1 MKIDLARKSQAGASM
16 TEVVIAAALL
26 TLMVAG
32 IFNSFGY
39 GFFASQLA
47 RENQRATQIILEK
60 VETLRLYRWDQV
72 TSNGFIPSSFTETY
86 DPQAAPNAQ
95 GVTYSGTVTISPTPW
110 ICSYSDKMRQVDVTL
125 TWSTAGRLPHTRSLT
140 TFVSKD
146 GLQNYVY

>member
-1 MKIDLARKSQAGASM
+1 M
-16 TEVVIAAALL
+16 AAAI
-26 TLMVAG
+26 MAVMMAG

-47 RENQRATQIILEK
+47 RENQRATQILLEK

-72 TSNGFIPSSFTETY
+72 TSNGFIPPNFTEPY
-86 DPQAAPNAQ
+86 DPQAAPGAQ
-95 GVTYSGTVTISPTPW
+95 GVTYNGSVVISDVPFATT
-110 ICSYSDKMRQVDVTL
+110 YSAKMRQINVTL
-125 TWSTAGRLPHTRSLT
+125 AWSTAGRIPHIRSLT